1 MSKKI
6 ALLIGNSEYTDKKL
20 SRLKTPRAD
29 VNGVAQVLRNPEIGN
44 FDDVTV
50 LLNEKVDILR
60 RQIARLFI
68 DRQRDDFLLLYFT
81 GHGVK
86 DEYGQLHL
94 AVSDTEH
101 KFLDATAIPASYVTR
116 HMDRSRS
123 RRQVLLLDCCH
134 SGAFEW
140 GAKAALGEGVGAEAA
155 FKGTGY
161 GHYVLAASDAMQY
174 AWEGDQILGKAETS
188 VFTRFLIEG
197 LQTGKADIDSDGL
210 ITIDELY
217 DYIYE
222 RIIGSTSKQTPCK
235 WTYGEQGNIAI
246 ARNPNSSVR
255 QKEQMDVVTEIE
267 SALALRHSLI
277 VKPPIADFTTR
288 YPRSILFLGIPFVDT
303 LFDVMESDLRI
314 GNCGVTS
321 FAAPREAS
329 SQSVVYLGL
338 QVWLYDAHSRE
349 TSAINLQFPPFFY
362 REYEEHE
369 QKSTTKAETVRPN
382 IGSVYYR
389 ETNNLLMQITILN
402 FDTQLSLSLFIKSL
416 IPDELRTFL
425 ARFLKKEGPETRRH
439 DGVELRLRVW
449 SKSQAARA

>member
-1 MSKKI
+1 
-6 ALLIGNSEYTDKKL
+6 
-20 SRLKTPRAD
+20 
-29 VNGVAQVLRNPEIGN
+29 
-44 FDDVTV
+44 
-50 LLNEKVDILR
+50 
-60 RQIARLFI
+60 
-68 DRQRDDFLLLYFT
+68 
-81 GHGVK
+81 
-86 DEYGQLHL
+86 
-94 AVSDTEH
+94 
-101 KFLDATAIPASYVTR
+101 
-116 HMDRSRS
+116 
-123 RRQVLLLDCCH
+123 
-134 SGAFEW
+134 
-140 GAKAALGEGVGAEAA
+140 
-155 FKGTGY
+155 
-161 GHYVLAASDAMQY
+161 
-174 AWEGDQILGKAETS
+174 
-188 VFTRFLIEG
+188 
-197 LQTGKADIDSDGL
+197 
-210 ITIDELY
+210 
-217 DYIYE
+217 
-222 RIIGSTSKQTPCK
+222 
-235 WTYGEQGNIAI
+235 
-246 ARNPNSSVR
+246 
-255 QKEQMDVVTEIE
+255 MDVVTEIE